1 MGNDEEKLVEE
12 MAKKAYE
19 SSMTNEPR
27 TWVTAIPT
35 IKHCY
40 ISEAID
46 MLSVVKLHPEVVA
59 MVCPECLGK
68 GHAIVSRHDKAL
80 CGWVERSI
88 PCNTCLQHGVVAR
101 KD

>member
-59 MVCPECLGK
+59 MVCPECEGLGE
-68 GHAIVSRHDKAL
+68 HEAIDRGQPTEYV
-80 CGWVERSI
+80 
-88 PCNTCLQHGVVAR
+88 PCIDCHGFGVVAR